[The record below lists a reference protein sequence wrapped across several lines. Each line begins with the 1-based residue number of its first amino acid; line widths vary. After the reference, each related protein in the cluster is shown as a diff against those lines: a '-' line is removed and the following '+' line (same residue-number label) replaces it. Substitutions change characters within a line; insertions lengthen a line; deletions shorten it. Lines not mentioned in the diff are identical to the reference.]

1 MSRLQ
6 QASDRL
12 KAALERLE
20 MVVET
25 TMAEKSQQVVSD
37 TREVEDLRA
46 QLAAMRADYDR
57 LTEATETVSARLDG
71 AVDQLKF
78 VLSDDPVKK
87 QA

>member
-1 MSRLQ
+1 
-6 QASDRL
+6 
-12 KAALERLE
+12 
-20 MVVET
+20 MV
-25 TMAEKSQQVVSD
+25 AESTIAQKNRSVDSD
-37 TREVEDLRA
+37 TQEVEDLRA

>member
-1 MSRLQ
+1 
-6 QASDRL
+6 
-12 KAALERLE
+12 
-20 MVVET
+20 MV
-25 TMAEKSQQVVSD
+25 AESTIADKSQQADSD
-37 TREVEDLRA
+37 NQEVEELRA

-78 VLSDDPVKK
+78 VLSEDPVKK